1 MIYEA
6 KNYGTAKNQC
16 ESDGAL
22 LAIPRSEVE
31 NDFIAGLIRDESSLR
46 TIFGL
51 ALMILLKRAHLLQLM
66 MDVKY
71 HGQNGIPGNQMMH
84 MVKMRSKSC
93 LGITQSYGMTFL
105 VLNQENLFV
114 Y

>member
-16 ESDGAL
+16 VSDGAF

-51 ALMILLKRAHLLQLM
+51 ALMILLKRAHLLQVM
-66 MDVKY
+66 MDMKY
-71 HGQNGIPGNQMMH
+71 HGQNGIQMNQMMH
-84 MVKMRSKSC
+84 MVKMWSKSC
-93 LGITQSYGMTFL
+93 LGRNQSY
-105 VLNQENLFV
+105 
-114 Y
+114 